1 MLYRTTVAAA
11 VLAACAGL
19 AVAQDVRR
27 EDRGVEAEREVEVKR
42 PLPRNADGTVDRAAL
57 LREARAQLAAGATEI
72 QFRDGTLSAA
82 DARALVSGERSL
94 LADLAAALPNDG
106 IERQIRLRGG
116 IDARVQRNEE
126 GELRARIEGLQIGS
140 LTAAQRAE
148 LAQRL
153 AAQGFDRVRIRDGAG
168 TRVEF
173 RADRGIVKNEAR
185 AERGERAQRAE
196 RAERED
202 HRGRHERAERAE
214 RPERLARV
222 ERPERPERAERV
234 ERPERA
240 ERAER
245 PERVQRPDNSGR
257 R

>member
-1 MLYRTTVAAA
+1 MLYRTTLAAA

-19 AVAQDVRR
+19 AAAQDVRR

-42 PLPRNADGTVDRAAL
+42 PLPRNADGTIDRAAL
-57 LREARAQLAAGATEI
+57 LREVRAQLAAGATEI
-72 QFRDGTLSAA
+72 QFRDGALSAA
-82 DARALVSGERSL
+82 DARALASGERSL

-196 RAERED
+196 RED